1 MYTSP
6 WLFGGW
12 LKEDV
17 GGNLRLEEAVDLVD
31 DVLNVGRRGVIVAVT
46 AVAGGGINSVITGG

>member
-1 MYTSP
+1 VYKSP

-17 GGNLRLEEAVDLVD
+17 GGNLLLEDAVDLVD
-31 DVLNVGRRGVIVAVT
+31 DILNVGRRGVIVAVT